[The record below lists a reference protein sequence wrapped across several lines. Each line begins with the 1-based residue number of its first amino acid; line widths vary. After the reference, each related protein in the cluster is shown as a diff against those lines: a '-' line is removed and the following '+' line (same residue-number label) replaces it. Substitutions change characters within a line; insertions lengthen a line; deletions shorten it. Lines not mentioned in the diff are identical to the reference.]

1 MRKTNLKWVLL
12 AALILVMSPL
22 GARERTGILAPADV
36 KKEQD
41 EIMKTLTEGNKK
53 FVKHH
58 VYKGGFPKVMILS
71 CADSRVPPETIFN
84 LDTGQAYVIRA
95 FGNVVDK
102 AILASLEY
110 GANNIGCRVLIVLG
124 HTRCT
129 AIDEA
134 IKESNH
140 HLIEWRSLNMKDLI
154 QRILPAVTEAKK
166 SDRITKIRTGE
177 GLEEDALHDAVRRIN
192 IHNSIL
198 AIRRQSVDLW
208 KLEETDMLKIV
219 GAIYDLD
226 TGKVE
231 WLK

>member
-1 MRKTNLKWVLL
+1 MRKTNWKWLLL

-22 GARERTGILAPADV
+22 GARERTGILAPPDI

-41 EIMKTLTEGNKK
+41 EIMKALMEGNKK

-58 VYKGGFPKVMILS
+58 LYKGGFPKVMILS
-71 CADSRVPPETIFN
+71 CADSRVPPETVFN
-84 LDTGQAYVIRA
+84 LDAGQAYVIRA
-95 FGNVVDK
+95 FGNIVDK

-110 GANNIGCRVLIVLG
+110 AANNIGCRVLVVLG

-134 IKESNH
+134 IKEHGH
-140 HLIEWRSLNMKDLI
+140 HRVDWRSLNMKDLVD
-154 QRILPAVTEAKK
+154 RILPAVTEAKK
-166 SDRITKIRTGE
+166 SDRLTKIRTGE
-177 GLEEDALHDAVRRIN
+177 GLEEDALHDAVRRVN
-192 IHNSIL
+192 IHNSIRS
-198 AIRRQSVDLW
+198 IRQQSIDLW
-208 KLEETDMLKIV
+208 KLEQDDMLKIV

>member
-1 MRKTNLKWVLL
+1 MRKTHLKWMLL

-36 KKEQD
+36 KKQQD
-41 EIMKTLTEGNKK
+41 EIMKTLMDGNKK
-53 FVKHH
+53 FVNHH
-58 VYKGGFPKVMILS
+58 VYKGSQAKVMILS
-71 CADSRVPPETIFN
+71 CADSRVPPEKVFN
-84 LDTGQAYVIRA
+84 LDAGQVFVIRT
-95 FGNVVDK
+95 FGNIVDK
-102 AILASLEY
+102 SILASLEY
-110 GANNIGCRVLIVLG
+110 GANNMGCRVLVVLG

-154 QRILPAVTEAKK
+154 ERILPAVTEAKK

-177 GLEEDALHDAVRRIN
+177 GLEDDALHDAVRRIN
-192 IHNSIL
+192 VHNSMRS
-198 AIRRQSVDLW
+198 IRQQSVDLW